1 MSFALVM
8 FFGVGAY
15 GVSLPL
21 YAVGTNG
28 SALVIGLIA
37 AAALAL
43 AIGLFS
49 LRVQSIFFAWR
60 RRRSLTPFNVFA
72 SQLSEV
78 TVARTAA
85 HSRFP
90 RRCS

>member
-1 MSFALVM
+1 MSFAYLM

-15 GVSLPL
+15 GVSLPR
-21 YAVGTNG
+21 YAVDTNW

-49 LRVQSIFFAWR
+49 LRMRSIFFGM
-60 RRRSLTPFNVFA
+60 
-72 SQLSEV
+72 V
-78 TVARTAA
+78 TLVVT
-85 HSRFP
+85 
-90 RRCS
+90 